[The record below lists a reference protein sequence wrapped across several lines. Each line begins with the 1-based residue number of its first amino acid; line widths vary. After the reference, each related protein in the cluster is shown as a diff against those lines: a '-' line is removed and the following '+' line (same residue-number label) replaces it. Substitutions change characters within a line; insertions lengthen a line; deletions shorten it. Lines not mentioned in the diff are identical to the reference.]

1 MDTYRTVLFVHFLAL
16 FVEIRRRRDPR
27 PHSVSAACCADG
39 CGRHALGEALGGNVE
54 KAFPFAIL
62 GLFLTGAYMTSDLWT
77 WGTGWIDVA
86 IVSLVVIAAEGRARR
101 RSPHGR
107 SSSAGWDAN
116 GPGPL
121 VGRARA
127 MTCDRATWIVSFTN
141 PGIVLGVVWAMTQKP
156 GTVEAIASV
165 VVGYVVGAL
174 GGSSNHKGDGGRGR
188 TSELRRASR
197 A

>member
-1 MDTYRTVLFVHFLAL
+1 MVDTYRTILFVHFLAL
-16 FVEIRRRRDPR
+16 FVGFG
-27 PHSVSAACCADG
+27 AAAILGLSLFRLRAAQTGADAMPWG
-39 CGRHALGEALGGNVE
+39 SLAANVE
-54 KAFPFAIL
+54 KAFPVAIL

-86 IVSLVVIAAEGRARR
+86 IVSLAVIAAQGVLVGGRRTKELERAL
-101 RSPHGR
+101 
-107 SSSAGWDAN
+107 DAN
-116 GPGPL
+116 GPGTL

-141 PGIVLGVVWAMTQKP
+141 PGIVLGVVWVMTQKP

-174 GGSSNHKGDGGRGR
+174 VALQFTKATAAEVESAAAPG
-188 TSELRRASR
+188 
-197 A
+197 